1 MKKSFLLFFLL
12 LISLT
17 QISLKAQDDLE
28 VFGYAQP
35 YFNSYSSE
43 YGEPGPP
50 EGEENYKYYTM
61 GISQLNLFFKKGFGD
76 DFSAFINFELVNN
89 YSSDRGFG
97 GFSLQ
102 EAYLRWN
109 YSDELKV
116 KFGMLIPTFN
126 QLYEI
131 YNKTPL
137 LPYVFRPKLYETNQ
151 GNLVDVFSFLPQK
164 ALVQAS
170 GVLNAGDVK
179 FDYAAYLNFPTNGF
193 FSSEDND
200 LIPGYVAYGQS
211 AVKYLGVGGRLGF
224 RYDKLNV
231 GVSAGVDKE
240 NRRNYRQTVYQKY
253 NYYLDDSTSAVY
265 ANDETSLGDLNR
277 FRLGFDLSFTLG
289 DFTLSGEYL
298 SVKTDIPTSSQE
310 ILNQWNADDPYF
322 IGKGFDKSFYYGSLL
337 YNISDKFFAYAMY
350 DYMQDEAD
358 PFFFGEDGYGGYSF
372 GGGYNLNDYVVFKVQ
387 YVTNNAKFDVQ
398 EIDYNGDGTV
408 EAKEDVRDFIDH
420 WFAIGISI
428 SF

>member
-1 MKKSFLLFFLL
+1 MKKLLSICFLFFIM
-12 LISLT
+12 LI
-17 QISLKAQDDLE
+17 QIPLNAQDELQ

-35 YFNSYSSE
+35 YFNTYSSE

-50 EGEENYKYYTM
+50 QGEENFSYFTM
-61 GISQLNLFFKKGFGD
+61 GISQLNLFFQKGFGD

-102 EAYLRWN
+102 EAYLKWN

-116 KFGMLIPTFN
+116 KFGMLIPAFN

-179 FDYAAYLNFPTNGF
+179 IDYAAYLNYPTNGF
-193 FSSEDND
+193 FSSKDND
-200 LIPGYVAYGQS
+200 LIPGYVAFGQS
-211 AVKYLGVGGRLGF
+211 AVKYVGAGGRLGF
-224 RYDKLNV
+224 RYDKLNI
-231 GVSAGVDKE
+231 GVSAGIDKE

-253 NYYLDDSTSAVY
+253 SYYLDDSTAAVY
-265 ANDETSLGDLNR
+265 ADDNTSLGDLNR
-277 FRLGFDLSFTLG
+277 FRLGFDLSFTIG
-289 DFTLSGEYL
+289 AFTLSGEYL
-298 SVKTDIPTSSQE
+298 NVKSDVPSSSQE
-310 ILNQWNADDPYF
+310 ILDQWNTEDPYF
-322 IGKGFDKSFYYGSLL
+322 LGKGFDKSFYYGSLL

-387 YVTNNAKFDVQ
+387 YITNKAKFDVQ
-398 EIDYNGDGTV
+398 EIDNNGNGTV

-420 WFAIGISI
+420 WFAVGVSI